1 MVAATIGSDSMTD
14 KKWVA
19 DRRLLIRGDW
29 EHFQLIQRGFE
40 AQPRTH
46 ITYFDGS
53 IEIFMPGQIHE
64 CFGELIGTL
73 LTLFFIRKGIPFF
86 PMGSTTQTEEGVGSL
101 EPDKS
106 FSLVTQK
113 SCPDL
118 AIEVIVTSGGI
129 QKLDLYQV
137 LGVSEIWFWE
147 DGTLKLY
154 HLRENG
160 YDRVFQSEL
169 AGLSEID
176 LVLFQRCL
184 MLGETDPLAASQLWM
199 KIMN

>member
-1 MVAATIGSDSMTD
+1 MVAATIGSDSITD
-14 KKWVA
+14 KRRVG
-19 DRRLLIRGDW
+19 DRRLLIRGGW
-29 EHFQLIQRGFE
+29 EQFQLIQQGL
-40 AQPRTH
+40 AQQPHTQL
-46 ITYFDGS
+46 TYFDGN
-53 IEIFMPGQIHE
+53 IEIFMPGKIHE

-86 PMGSTTQTEEGVGSL
+86 PLGSTTQTEEGVGSL

-113 SCPDL
+113 DCPDL

-147 DGTLKLY
+147 DRTLQLY

-169 AGLSEID
+169 EGLSEMD
-176 LVLFQRCL
+176 LGLFQKCL